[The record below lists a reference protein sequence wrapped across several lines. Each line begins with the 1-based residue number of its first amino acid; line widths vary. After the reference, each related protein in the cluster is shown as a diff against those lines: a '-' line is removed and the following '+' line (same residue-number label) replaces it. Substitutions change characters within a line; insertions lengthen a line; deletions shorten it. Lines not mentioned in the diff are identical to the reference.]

1 MFQYDYSGNKGNK
14 YNMMKSYHDS
24 YEMNN
29 QLPWSEQNLPVGN
42 EALSRR
48 KVRTGTQLA
57 ATGTIKT
64 FQPFKK

>member
-1 MFQYDYSGNKGNK
+1 
-14 YNMMKSYHDS
+14 MKSTISHHGQ
-24 YEMNN
+24 NK
-29 QLPWSEQNLPVGN
+29 NLPVGN